1 MIISRCSAVIAL
13 LLSMSAQSLAWEQ
26 VFDEDGVRVWQRP
39 YANSPLLE
47 VRGEVTV
54 AGSLNAVMALL
65 RDADYNR
72 HWVYRS
78 GGAKIIHSSGYAQAH
93 VYGVVD
99 APFPMRDRDTVVRFD
114 FIQEPETREIT
125 ITITNT
131 PERVPPVDG
140 LVRVPDFGGFW
151 QLSPA
156 PEGRVNI
163 IYQVHGD
170 PGGWVPVWIANLAA
184 ARSVIR
190 TLQNMPAATSR
201 YRDARSPFV
210 QEAESS

>member
-1 MIISRCSAVIAL
+1 
-13 LLSMSAQSLAWEQ
+13 
-26 VFDEDGVRVWQRP
+26 
-39 YANSPLLE
+39 
-47 VRGEVTV
+47 
-54 AGSLNAVMALL
+54 MALL

-78 GGAKIIHSSGYAQAH
+78 GGATILDTSGYERAH

-114 FIQEPETREIT
+114 YHQDPVTREIT

-131 PERVPPVDG
+131 PDRVPPAAG

-151 QLSPA
+151 KLQPA
-156 PEGRVNI
+156 EDGTVKV

-170 PGGWVPVWIANLAA
+170 PGGWVPVWIANFAA

-190 TLQNMPAATSR
+190 TLQTLPAASGR
-201 YRDARSPFV
+201 YRDARSEFV
-210 QEAESS
+210 RELTAR